1 MYKYF
6 KNLSRHR
13 WVTAEC
19 MPNLEKSANRSN
31 LDGQSVRSTMRSHLI
46 PYKRIYYYLY
56 IIGIYGNEDPNNE
69 IAWINTSNNITLPKR
84 NTVWDVR
91 VYNQTLIRVFCQPP
105 KRQTAASTFELSR
118 VLPPSNGGRAVVLYP
133 STGSAVKPTLIPEC
147 KEVPLALGPGMIR
160 AEGLSPA
167 FPSKVSHAR
176 CDH

>member
-1 MYKYF
+1 
-6 KNLSRHR
+6 
-13 WVTAEC
+13 

-91 VYNQTLIRVFCQPP
+91 VYNQTLIKVFYQPP
-105 KRQTAASTFELSR
+105 KGKPPPQHSSCQGYSFHLTVEEPSYYYPRQGQRLSLLLSLSTR
-118 VLPPSNGGRAVVLYP
+118 R
-133 STGSAVKPTLIPEC
+133 
-147 KEVPLALGPGMIR
+147 
-160 AEGLSPA
+160 SP
-167 FPSKVSHAR
+167 
-176 CDH
+176 